1 MVQTEAAMEAYDAY
15 FANAYVPAADY
26 VWPAVVLIIAFL
38 AIWQARTWVS
48 NF

>member
-1 MVQTEAAMEAYDAY
+1 MTQMEAYTAFFDS
-15 FANAYVPAADY
+15 AYVPAGEY
-26 VWPAVVLIIAFL
+26 VWLFVVLAIAFL